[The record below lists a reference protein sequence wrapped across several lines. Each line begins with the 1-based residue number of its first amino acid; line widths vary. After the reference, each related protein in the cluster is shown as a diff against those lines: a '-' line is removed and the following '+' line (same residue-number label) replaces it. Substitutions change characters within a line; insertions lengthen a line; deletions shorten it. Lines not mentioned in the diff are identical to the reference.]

1 MEFNTILIVFDTLRK
16 DSIFPYNPTINTP
29 VLKKFVEDSTVFPN
43 PISPASWTPPAHGS
57 IFTGKYPSKSGI
69 HEDLVTVADFSYLMD
84 NYSGKTLSEL
94 FSEKGYNTYKFS
106 QNGLI
111 GSDTGFSRGFDFNEY
126 TPNYFQDHY
135 TSMLDNY
142 NYITSRWGY
151 SKGQV
156 FMSALRKWDLLDLSK
171 RYLDLKKETNFLMSA
186 DKSDKGGIATIEKI
200 SSYKLK
206 EPFFLF
212 INLMDMHD
220 PHDNISMN
228 LNWQDSVFG
237 DIPGDDMRKKIT
249 ESYIQSAASLDTI
262 IAKLLTFLKSNGY
275 IDNTVVALTS
285 DHGQSIFEEM
295 GYYGH
300 GNLLLDR
307 IVEVPLIIKVP
318 GKGKIKTDLGYQSTS
333 RLYDFLPQIATENLN
348 YDSIT
353 SEICFS
359 ESYGTIDKN
368 VAKYKNKTNF
378 QDVYKKINSIR
389 KVIFK
394 DGYKLVLNL
403 SNGTVEEFKKNC
415 RNITTDSNKLEFR
428 QLVEEIKTFSWNEDL
443 CYPE

>member
-1 MEFNTILIVFDTLRK
+1 
-16 DSIFPYNPTINTP
+16 
-29 VLKKFVEDSTVFPN
+29 
-43 PISPASWTPPAHGS
+43 
-57 IFTGKYPSKSGI
+57 
-69 HEDLVTVADFSYLMD
+69 
-84 NYSGKTLSEL
+84 
-94 FSEKGYNTYKFS
+94 
-106 QNGLI
+106 
-111 GSDTGFSRGFDFNEY
+111 
-126 TPNYFQDHY
+126 
-135 TSMLDNY
+135 
-142 NYITSRWGY
+142 
-151 SKGQV
+151 
-156 FMSALRKWDLLDLSK
+156 
-171 RYLDLKKETNFLMSA
+171 
-186 DKSDKGGIATIEKI
+186 
-200 SSYKLK
+200 
-206 EPFFLF
+206 
-212 INLMDMHD
+212 
-220 PHDNISMN
+220 
-228 LNWQDSVFG
+228 
-237 DIPGDDMRKKIT
+237 MRKKIT

-333 RLYDFLPQIATENLN
+333 RLYEFLPQIATENLN

-403 SNGTVEEFKKNC
+403 SNGTVEEFKKNG